1 MFDLVDLD
9 GKEKLTVGDLLRLSD
24 QLGYGLSPEEIQT
37 IVKNVAGPKER
48 ELTWPQFNQ
57 HIAKKMEKKTAF

>member
-1 MFDLVDLD
+1 
-9 GKEKLTVGDLLRLSD
+9 LLRLSD
-24 QLGYGLSPEEIQT
+24 QLGFNLSPDEIQT

-57 HIAKKMEKKTAF
+57 HIAKKAEKKSAF